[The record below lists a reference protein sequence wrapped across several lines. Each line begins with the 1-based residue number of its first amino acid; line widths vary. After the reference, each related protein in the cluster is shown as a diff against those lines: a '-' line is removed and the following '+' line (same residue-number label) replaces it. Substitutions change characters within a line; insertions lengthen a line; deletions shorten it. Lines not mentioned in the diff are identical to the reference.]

1 MCGIAGIVGEADD
14 GLIRSMTRVLAH
26 RGPDG
31 EGFFRSEGV
40 ALGHRRLSII
50 DLETGQQPMTSAD
63 GRYTIIFNGEI
74 YNFLEL
80 RRELESRGMRFR
92 TRSDTEVLLEAY
104 ATWGR
109 DAIQKLR
116 GMFAFAIWDER
127 ERRLF
132 AARDRLG
139 VKPLYHAQIG
149 PRFAFASEMKSLL
162 VLPGCEHK
170 LNYSALDD
178 YLTYLYVPPPQT
190 IFQNIHELPPAH
202 WLVWENGNVRVGEYW
217 DVDFSGEKNTSEQ
230 VVRETQ
236 EILDDT
242 VASELISDVPLGI
255 FLSGGLD
262 SSTIARLMANH
273 LAEPVRAF
281 TLKFQEGGRW
291 YSETEYARE
300 ISAAIGAQSRE
311 LEIVSRSAEL
321 LGTITRHFDE
331 PFGNPTSIL
340 LYELSQAAR
349 KHATVVLVGDGGDEA
364 FLGYPRYRGAA
375 LSSRYRHVPL
385 ALRRLVAWGAEH
397 IAEASNGNHFKRRA
411 REFLSGSCHSPERMY
426 LEWVRCFDQPL
437 LSRLY
442 SPEMKRQQAG
452 HDSSQ
457 FLMGL
462 FDRAKGT
469 GLIDR
474 INYADLHSFLPH
486 NILRYFDRMSMA
498 HGLEVRVPFTDH
510 KLLEFLGR
518 VPWQAKLHGNQT
530 KHLLRQAAQHWVPEN
545 ILKRNKMGLNPPMG
559 VWLRQHLRPLLSEYL
574 SPEQIKRRG
583 YFDPRVVQELIQDL
597 MTGRRD
603 YSLHL
608 WALISFE
615 EWHRQYLDSNPA
627 LPMAAH
633 TPALHAL
640 PV

>member
-1 MCGIAGIVGEADD
+1 
-14 GLIRSMTRVLAH
+14 
-26 RGPDG
+26 
-31 EGFFRSEGV
+31 
-40 ALGHRRLSII
+40 
-50 DLETGQQPMTSAD
+50 MTSAD
-63 GRYTIIFNGEI
+63 GRYTIVFNGEI

-80 RRELESRGMRFR
+80 RRELESRGARFR

-109 DAIQKLR
+109 DAVAKLR
-116 GMFAFAIWDER
+116 GMFAFAIWDKT

-139 VKPLYHAQIG
+139 VKPFYHAQIG
-149 PRFAFASEMKSLL
+149 PRFAFAAEMKSLL
-162 VLPGCEHK
+162 VLPGCERK
-170 LNYSALDD
+170 LNYAALDD

-190 IFQNIHELPPAH
+190 IFQGIFELPPAH
-202 WLVWENGNVRVGEYW
+202 WLVWENGAVRTGEYW
-217 DVDFSGEKNTSEQ
+217 DVDFSGEKNTSKDIVQ
-230 VVRETQ
+230 ETQ
-236 EILDDT
+236 ELLDNT
-242 VASELISDVPLGI
+242 VASELISDVPLGV

-262 SSTIARLMANH
+262 SSTVARLMANH
-273 LAEPVRAF
+273 LSEPVRAF

-291 YSETEYARE
+291 YSESEFARE
-300 ISAAIGAQSRE
+300 VSAAIGAQSRE

-349 KHATVVLVGDGGDEA
+349 KHVTVVLVGDGGDEA
-364 FLGYPRYRGAA
+364 FLGYPRYQGAA

-385 ALRRLVAWGAEH
+385 SLRRMVAWGAEH
-397 IAEASNGNHFKRRA
+397 LAEASNGNHFKRRA
-411 REFLSGSCHSPERMY
+411 REFLTGSCLSPERMY
-426 LEWVRCFDQPL
+426 LEWVCYFDQPL

-442 SPEMKRQQAG
+442 SPEMKHELAG
-452 HDSSQ
+452 HDSSE

-462 FDRAKGT
+462 FAKAKGT
-469 GLIDR
+469 DLIDR
-474 INYADLHSFLPH
+474 INYTDLHSFLPH
-486 NILRYFDRMSMA
+486 NILRYSDRMSMA
-498 HGLEVRVPFTDH
+498 HGLEVRVPYTDH

-518 VPWQAKLHGNQT
+518 VPWQAKLHGKQT
-530 KHLLRQAAQHWVPEN
+530 KYLLRQAAQSWVPEN
-545 ILKRNKMGLNPPMG
+545 ILKRGKMGLNPPMG

-574 SPEQIKRRG
+574 SPDQIKRRG
-583 YFDPRVVQELIQDL
+583 YFDPGTVQELIQDL

-615 EWHRQYLDSNPA
+615 EWHRQYLDLNPA
-627 LPMAAH
+627 TMMKTEVLAGR
-633 TPALHAL
+633 
-640 PV
+640 V